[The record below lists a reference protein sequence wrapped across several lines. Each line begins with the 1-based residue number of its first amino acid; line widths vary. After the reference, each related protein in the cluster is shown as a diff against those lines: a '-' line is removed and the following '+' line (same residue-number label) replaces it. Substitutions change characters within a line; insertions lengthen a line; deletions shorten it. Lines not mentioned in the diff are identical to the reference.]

1 MQCGW
6 GVEHAN
12 FQLSE
17 SYKRQATKFM
27 LCNSIGIV
35 ARSADLAENRLAGT
49 DGHRVHLAD

>member
-17 SYKRQATKFM
+17 SYKHQATKFM